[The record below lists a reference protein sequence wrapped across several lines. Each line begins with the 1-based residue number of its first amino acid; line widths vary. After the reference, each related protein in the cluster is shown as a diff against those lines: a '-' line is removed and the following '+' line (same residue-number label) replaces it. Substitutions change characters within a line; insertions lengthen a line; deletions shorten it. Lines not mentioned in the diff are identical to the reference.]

1 MRADD
6 GGPSYK
12 FTLRDRGARVEQTQL
27 GNIDCDSDIWA
38 GFLVEVAFKLC
49 LQNVYLARSGQ

>member
-6 GGPSYK
+6 RGPSYK
-12 FTLRDRGARVEQTQL
+12 FTLRDRGASIEQTQL

-38 GFLVEVAFKLC
+38 GFLVKVAFKLC
-49 LQNVYLARSGQ
+49 LKNVYLARSGQ

>member
-6 GGPSYK
+6 RGPSYK
-12 FTLRDRGARVEQTQL
+12 FTLRDRGASIEL

-49 LQNVYLARSGQ
+49 LKNVYLARSGQ